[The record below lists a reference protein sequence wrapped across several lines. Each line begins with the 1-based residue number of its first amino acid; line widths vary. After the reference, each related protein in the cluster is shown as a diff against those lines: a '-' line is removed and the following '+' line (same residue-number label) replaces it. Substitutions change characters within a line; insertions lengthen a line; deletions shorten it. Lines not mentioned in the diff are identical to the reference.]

1 MDNNEKNLVE
11 NDIATP
17 SLEPLTAS
25 NESENTE
32 DISSIENSTT
42 TDLDDSP
49 ISDIPQ
55 VSEEPVISEDTSE
68 PDSNDYVKTE
78 VESIDDSLAS
88 KDANIPSDLPLSK
101 NEAESSEIIPPKK
114 NQNDKITKKPPK
126 EKHRIIKSKNTPEY
140 LPGMQKKLF
149 VDVRDEDEMNFFDK
163 IKYLFT
169 NQVFLLSGIIYAFVI
184 LDLIGLSMLSKNL
197 GLSISQSLLYKLH
210 FDSLSLHNYTFL
222 EMSIF
227 ASYIFAFIF
236 GGLITFIMLK
246 LAFLILKKME
256 LMYSHNITRVIMLVF
271 MLIFAIF
278 TIYSFVTTGSLLTI
292 ETYNWLIGLFTLIGG
307 FCMYSISLRN
317 VEIY

>member
-88 KDANIPSDLPLSK
+88 KDANITSDLSLSK

-169 NQVFLLSGIIYAFVI
+169 NQGFLLSGIIYAFVI

-222 EMSIF
+222 EISIF

-271 MLIFAIF
+271 ILIFAIF